1 MAKGHWGEGT
11 FQHGSW
17 EVHQRSGVFITR
29 WSRQEAIEYML
40 NHTFIT
46 HKEASKEIDRYI
58 TWPGQACAYKVGEM
72 KIKELRQVAEQRL
85 GE

>member
-1 MAKGHWGEGT
+1 MIT
-11 FQHGSW
+11 FVYPIYRIFGPALILI
-17 EVHQRSGVFITR
+17 FTR
-29 WSRQEAIEYML
+29 WSRQQAIEYML

-72 KIKELRQVAEQRL
+72 KIKELRREAEHRL